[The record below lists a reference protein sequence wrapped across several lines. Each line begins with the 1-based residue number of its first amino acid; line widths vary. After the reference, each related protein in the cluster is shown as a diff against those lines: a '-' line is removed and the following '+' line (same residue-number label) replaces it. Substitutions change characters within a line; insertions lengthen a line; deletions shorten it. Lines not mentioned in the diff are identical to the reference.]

1 MKRTKK
7 RHSIT
12 KLPPALTFALLVLA
26 FGTGAC
32 LVPTLIF
39 VCAPLLGFWWWVL
52 LLIYFIALTAV
63 VALLRHRR
71 EMERLRFALGD
82 ELFAEKF
89 PKEWERMQKR
99 GSDTF
104 FVGALRKHAGGMFLA
119 SDRRSYAPRREVSKD
134 AYGSDTFFVSTKKV
148 SKEND

>member
-1 MKRTKK
+1 MKNTKK
-7 RHSIT
+7 RHAIT

-39 VCAPLLGFWWWVL
+39 VYAPLLGFWWWVL
-52 LLIYFIALTAV
+52 LLLYFIALTAV

-89 PKEWERMQKR
+89 PKEWERMKR
-99 GSDTF
+99 NKNG
-104 FVGALRKHAGGMFLA
+104 K
-119 SDRRSYAPRREVSKD
+119 SK
-134 AYGSDTFFVSTKKV
+134 
-148 SKEND
+148 